1 MPTGRAR
8 RRACPCGPTA
18 AGGHGAFGRYAG
30 GMGSQWIFDGHIAGL
45 GTESG
50 LRAVVGLWQQSPFG
64 PFADAMVELPSGHRI
79 LLAPTAEICD
89 FIAAVYN
96 FDETRVVDIPASH
109 DAHRLSVDAGPLRL
123 RAAVGV
129 RTRLGSLLRL
139 VPRSLAVHPQWLQ
152 AVSPLAGRLSPG
164 ARTAGAAKGG
174 RQEYYGVTD
183 LHHISSA
190 DITWDGTAAGAL
202 APIRPAV
209 TFGFS
214 SVPAQ
219 PSLARVRTTVTTS

>member
-1 MPTGRAR
+1 MRKR
-8 RRACPCGPTA
+8 
-18 AGGHGAFGRYAG
+18 
-30 GMGSQWIFDGHIAGL
+30 WVFDGHIAGI

-79 LLAPTAEICD
+79 LLAPTAEIGE

-96 FDETRVVDIPASH
+96 FDEIRVVDVAASH
-109 DAHRLSVDAGPLRL
+109 GAHQLRVDAGPLRI
-123 RAAVGV
+123 RAAIGV
-129 RTRLGSLLRL
+129 RTSLGAIARL
-139 VPRSLAVHPQWLQ
+139 VPRPVAVHPHWLR
-152 AVSPLAGRLSPG
+152 AVSPLAARLSPG

-183 LHHISSA
+183 LHHLDSA
-190 DITWDGTAAGAL
+190 SVGWDGEDSGPLTAIL
-202 APIRPAV
+202 PAV

-214 SVPAQ
+214 SVPRE
-219 PSLARVRTTVTTS
+219 PSLARVRTTVVRSGRGEASP